1 MLLKKEKKMLRPEDT
16 IQITLSEIIEI
27 LNQPGFSGSDEVLY
41 FVSELTG
48 LSADQ
53 LLEYMGED
61 K

>member
-1 MLLKKEKKMLRPEDT
+1 MLRPEDK

-48 LSADQ
+48 LSTDQ
-53 LLEYMGED
+53 LLEYMGETE
-61 K
+61 